1 MLFLSKNKFIF
12 ALVCNILYA
21 GQSFMRKSDIIPR
34 GWRHANIFWHR
45 WSSLLNGLPHR
56 LTTPWPSLATA
67 PAYHAVAVSRDH
79 AGLQQGRKLTRPHR
93 FTMPRPTHLSVPP
106 LMLRSSLPSVSRGL
120 IYINTP
126 GRTWLDEL
134 FIDYEQVTTWE
145 ARFSSNKLEANY
157 HILSAVVCTGWFNEQ
172 AHESRNYNLV
182 NFEQLVGRSHW
193 PSC

>member
-1 MLFLSKNKFIF
+1 MF
-12 ALVCNILYA
+12 ALVCNIAYT
-21 GQSFMRKSDIIPR
+21 GQLFMTKSDIILR
-34 GWRHANIFWHR
+34 RWRHANIFWHR
-45 WSSLLNGLPHR
+45 WSSLFNGPSHR

-79 AGLQQGRKLTRPHR
+79 ASLQQGGQLTRPHR

-157 HILSAVVCTGWFNEQ
+157 HILSAVVCTGWFNGQ
-172 AHESRNYNLV
+172 AHESPPLQ
-182 NFEQLVGRSHW
+182 FG
-193 PSC
+193 